1 MNEENILMIN
11 TREATEQLSKTRL
24 RAIVADPEIRAAVQ
38 DVDQSLLDWTLSLT
52 PMQRLRSAS
61 NAVRT
66 LKRFK
71 YAKTKT
77 S

>member
-1 MNEENILMIN
+1 MRYAGKMKVQVRRWE
-11 TREATEQLSKTRL
+11 
-24 RAIVADPEIRAAVQ
+24 VVVVDPEIRAAVQ

-52 PMQRLRSAS
+52 PLERLRSVS
-61 NAVRT
+61 NATRT

-71 YAKTKT
+71 RDETET

>member
-1 MNEENILMIN
+1 MKAQDQRWEV
-11 TREATEQLSKTRL
+11 
-24 RAIVADPEIRAAVQ
+24 IVADPEVRAAVQ

-52 PMQRLRSAS
+52 PLDRLRSAS
-61 NAVRT
+61 NAARA

-71 YAKTKT
+71 RDETET

>member
-1 MNEENILMIN
+1 MKIQVRRWEV
-11 TREATEQLSKTRL
+11 
-24 RAIVADPEIRAAVQ
+24 IVADPEIRATVQ
-38 DVDQSLLDWTLSLT
+38 DIDQSLLDWTLSLA
-52 PMQRLRSAS
+52 PLKRLRSAS

>member
-1 MNEENILMIN
+1 MKI
-11 TREATEQLSKTRL
+11 QLRHWKV
-24 RAIVADPEIRAAVQ
+24 IVADPEIRAIVQ
-38 DVDQSLLDWTLSLT
+38 DIDQSLLDWTLSIT
-52 PMQRLRSAS
+52 PLERLRSAS